1 MASDER
7 ARDEAAKPQGLL
19 RRAGATMEAVVG
31 VKIEPGEWTLVLLM
45 FANLFFLLLAYYVL
59 KVIREPLILLN
70 GGPVSRSIARGVQAL
85 VLAAAVPA
93 YAFVANRVEPSRLVK
108 WVLAFF
114 TVSLT
119 VFALLG
125 RAGVQAGF
133 VFFVWLGVFSSLAIA
148 QFWSLAND
156 VFNEADGR
164 RLFPFVA
171 VGGTMGS
178 IGGAQLAA
186 RSLHRLESHQVMLMA
201 AGVLV
206 ACIVLTHLAHEHSLR
221 RPGAADTKEE
231 PRDLRGGFGLILR
244 SRYLLLIAAAV
255 VLLNLV
261 NTTGDF
267 ILAKLVKRQAMQLL
281 DPAAREQFIGD
292 FYARFHTWVTIL
304 TAGVQILLVGRL
316 FGKLGLHRALFL
328 LPVVALTGYC
338 ASAFLPVLALI
349 ATVKVVEN
357 GTDYSLQNTIQQ
369 ALFLCTSRDSKYKAK
384 AAIDTFFVRAGD
396 LGSTALVAAG
406 AALGVTIFG
415 FALANVFAAVAWLW
429 IVSRLAR
436 RQMAQAAEAERV
448 PEQT

>member
-1 MASDER
+1 MTTST
-7 ARDEAAKPQGLL
+7 KQP
-19 RRAGATMEAVVG
+19 RRPKTLGGRLATSMETVVG
-31 VKIEPGEWTLVLLM
+31 VKIEAGEWTLVLLM
-45 FANLFFLLLAYYVL
+45 FANLFLLLLAYYVL

-70 GGPVSRSIARGVQAL
+70 GGPVSRSIARGAQAL
-85 VLAAAVPA
+85 VLAACVPG
-93 YAFVANRVEPSRLVK
+93 YAFVANRVEPARLVK

-114 TVSLT
+114 AASLT

-125 RAGVQAGF
+125 RVGVQAGF
-133 VFFVWLGVFSSLAIA
+133 LFFVWLGVFSTLAIA

-156 VFNEADGR
+156 VFNESDGR

-171 VGGTMGS
+171 VGGTIGS

-186 RSLHRLESHQVMLMA
+186 RSLHRLQSHQVMLIA
-201 AGVLV
+201 AAVLMV
-206 ACIVLTHLAHEHSLR
+206 CIVLTHQAHEHSLR
-221 RPGAADTKEE
+221 RPE
-231 PRDLRGGFGLILR
+231 PPGRATQERDPRGGFGLILR
-244 SRYLLLIAAAV
+244 SRYLLLIAGAV

-267 ILAKLVKRQAMQLL
+267 ILAKLVKREAMEII

-292 FYARFHTWVTIL
+292 FYARFHTWVTLL

-316 FGKLGLHRALFL
+316 FGRLGLHRALFL

-338 ASAFLPVLALI
+338 ASAFVPVLTLI

-396 LGSTALVAAG
+396 LASTALVAAG

-415 FALANVFAAVAWLW
+415 FAMANVAAAVAWLW

-436 RQMAQAAEAERV
+436 RQAAAAEAGRV
-448 PEQT
+448 PEQS